1 MARYRRLSSTLVC
14 QPHHLPHPGG
24 RMSHQLQP
32 QIQQQLKIML
42 ELQDSMNTKVNAH
55 WRSQHY
61 AWYRAIWIECG
72 ELLDHY
78 GWKWWKKQ
86 TPDVE
91 QVQLE
96 LIDIWHFGL
105 SILLQSGA
113 SPEAIIAQV
122 EQQLIIDT
130 DEADFRLDLE
140 RFAGGV
146 LTRKDFSVAEFGRL
160 MAGIDMS
167 FDQLYKGYVG
177 KNVLNFFRQ
186 DHGYQDGSY
195 LKVWGGK
202 EDNEH
207 LVEAAQQLD
216 ASSASFP
223 TELYAALSARY
234 QAATA

>member
-1 MARYRRLSSTLVC
+1 
-14 QPHHLPHPGG
+14 
-24 RMSHQLQP
+24 MSQQIQP
-32 QIQQQLKIML
+32 QLKVML
-42 ELQDSMNTKVNAH
+42 ELQDSMNTKVNAD
-55 WRSQHY
+55 WRNQNY

-86 TPDVE
+86 TPDVA

-113 SPEAIIAQV
+113 SLEAIAAQV
-122 EQQLIIDT
+122 EQELIIAT

-140 RFAGGV
+140 RFAADV
-146 LTRKDFSVAEFGRL
+146 LSRRDFSVAEFGRL
-160 MAGIDMS
+160 MAGISMD
-167 FDQLYKGYVG
+167 FDQLFKGYVG

-186 DHGYQDGSY
+186 DHGYQDGTY
-195 LKVWGGK
+195 VKVWQGK

-207 LVEAAQQLD
+207 LVEASAQLD
-216 ASSASFP
+216 AASANFQA
-223 TELYAALSARY
+223 ELYAALRERY
-234 QAATA
+234 LTATA